1 MTTPAAKEKLHFGTA
16 PSSVGTVLVAS
27 SDKGIC
33 AIFLDT
39 DTDALV
45 AELRREF
52 PAAAV
57 LPGDREYDAIVSD
70 VVGLV
75 EAPASDCKLRLD
87 TRGGDFEQFVW
98 AAIRATPPGTTVSYA
113 DIARLIGSTRGA
125 EPSIAR
131 VCSSNRL
138 AVAVPCHRVV
148 GEDGSS
154 LGYRWGDE
162 RRRML
167 LGREAGGRR

>member
-1 MTTPAAKEKLHFGTA
+1 MTRGTEMTTPAGKEKLHFGTA
-16 PSSVGTVLVAS
+16 TSSVGTVLVAS

-33 AIFLDT
+33 AIFLGT

-57 LPGDREYDAIVSD
+57 LRGDREYDAIVSD
-70 VVGLV
+70 VVDLV

-98 AAIRATPPGTTVSYA
+98 AAIRA
-113 DIARLIGSTRGA
+113 
-125 EPSIAR
+125 
-131 VCSSNRL
+131 
-138 AVAVPCHRVV
+138 
-148 GEDGSS
+148 
-154 LGYRWGDE
+154 
-162 RRRML
+162 
-167 LGREAGGRR
+167 